1 MKIFKSFRRSH
12 TRLTAM
18 LLVLVCM
25 LGLFPATAFAAGPET
40 ITLDDCTYNGIH
52 YESPALGVCY
62 MHKMQF
68 DVDGDS
74 IMGFCSQKG
83 AGMGLSLIHIS
94 EPTRQAE
101 ISYAVFCLKKKRLI
115 FWEMR

>member
-83 AGMGLSLIHIS
+83 AGMAGPWKAIPGTAPSRS
-94 EPTRQAE
+94 P
-101 ISYAVFCLKKKRLI
+101 
-115 FWEMR
+115 MRPWKS